1 MLTLK
6 IVSFKSHGAMRSR
19 VRCRSA
25 AVLGL
30 GLLGLRCG
38 FTDVGCDGVTSAPVM
53 PEVADL
59 RPLSTLLT
67 TPHTVEAVPIDPVA
81 TFALGT
87 FVGTLMGF
95 ISLFVV
101 LTSFIRNLQTD
112 ELDGAK
118 WGSSGG
124 LVMPSFFFRGA
135 TDIYNNVRTGAD
147 EARRVFQ
154 ETGRFED
161 IYLGIEERVEMGGE
175 DKQNC
180 VQLSF
185 LHRSNACFCKR
196 GMSGPPLRKLKRSKC
211 YKA

>member
-1 MLTLK
+1 MQ
-6 IVSFKSHGAMRSR
+6 SR
-19 VRCRSA
+19 DRRRLSTA

-38 FTDVGCDGVTSAPVM
+38 FTDVGVCDGATSAPIM
-53 PEVADL
+53 PAVADL

-67 TPHTVEAVPIDPVA
+67 TPHTIESVPIDPVA

-95 ISLFVV
+95 LSLFVV

-135 TDIYNNVRTGAD
+135 TDIYNNVRKGAD
-147 EARRVFQ
+147 EARKVFQ

-161 IYLGIEERVEMGGE
+161 IYLGIEDREGE
-175 DKQNC
+175 EDAGFGKQNC
-180 VQLSF
+180 VQHFLFFSSKEQWLF
-185 LHRSNACFCKR
+185 LHKGNAWH
-196 GMSGPPLRKLKRSKC
+196 PVRKLKRSKC